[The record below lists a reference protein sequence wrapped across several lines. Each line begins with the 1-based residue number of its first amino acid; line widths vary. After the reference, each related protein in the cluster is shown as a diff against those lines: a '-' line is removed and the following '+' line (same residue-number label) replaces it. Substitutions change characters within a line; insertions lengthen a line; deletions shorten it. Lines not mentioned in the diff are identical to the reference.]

1 MQSDRG
7 QLGII
12 ACESG
17 KEFAELVV
25 KHLKKMY
32 KRDNNETRFKYIKS
46 TETRFANGEIKTT
59 LDEPVRG
66 SDVYI
71 IQLMDNPLNDHNSVN
86 DNLISLTTAINA
98 AYNSDV
104 SHITAV
110 IPQFPYSRQERR
122 KGRESVTAAMV
133 ATFLEECGMQ
143 RVLTIDIHAEAIG
156 GFFHRARLDN
166 LHASYSLM
174 KSMKKRELIN
184 ETTVMVAPDVGSAE
198 TARYYSRELKT
209 EMALIVKE
217 RDYSKASIIV
227 DTRLVGDVKDKDV
240 IIVDD
245 MIATGGTLLA
255 ACKHLKEF
263 GARSIHVFVT
273 FPFFNGDAV
282 EKIDEAYKSGVIKSI
297 TGTNAVWRGAEFS
310 EKHEWYNEVDISQVF
325 AKTIYHINHMKSISK
340 ILDV

>member
-1 MQSDRG
+1 MYSDRG

-12 ACESG
+12 ACDSAR
-17 KEFAELVV
+17 EFAELVV

-32 KRDNNETRFKYIKS
+32 RRDNNETRFKYIKS
-46 TETRFANGEIKTT
+46 TETMFANGEIKTT

-66 SDVYI
+66 SDVYV
-71 IQLMDNPLNDHNSVN
+71 IQLVDDPLSTRSVN
-86 DNLISLTTAINA
+86 DNLMSLTTTINA

-104 SHITAV
+104 SNITAV

-122 KGRESVTAAMV
+122 KGRESLTAAMV
-133 ATFLEECGMQ
+133 ATFMEECGMQ

-174 KSMKKRELIN
+174 KAMRTRNLIN

-198 TARYYSRELKT
+198 TARYYSRELET
-209 EMALIVKE
+209 DMALIVKE
-217 RDYSKASIIV
+217 RDYSQASTVV
-227 DTRLVGDVKDKDV
+227 DTRLVGDVTNKDV

-255 ACKHLKEF
+255 ACKRLKEF
-263 GARSIHVFVT
+263 GAHTIHVFVT
-273 FPFFNGDAV
+273 FAFFNGDAV
-282 EKIDEAYKSGVIKSI
+282 EKIDAAFKEGIIHSI
-297 TGTNAVWRGAEFS
+297 TGTNGVWRGAAFS
-310 EKHEWYNEVDISQVF
+310 EKHEWYHEVDISQVF
-325 AKTIYHINHMKSISK
+325 AKTIYRINHMKSISK